1 MSRTFTIASS
11 CVDSS
16 GGRYKSATPASAAK
30 KAASKLFKKAKAIA
44 KYKNIR
50 RITFSIR
57 ETTVGSDKNVYDY
70 KANRVKLDK
79 PVVRVIAGK
88 EIVNHF
94 KIEIVAD
101 VKKKQPIKCKK
112 IQKQESMTASSTS
125 SSWLS
130 MGGNHNAS
138 HKSSSK
144 SAKKSA
150 KKPAKKSGRKRRG
163 GADGDGTDGV
173 DNGINID
180 TVGVGADGAG
190 TGSDD
195 DANNTGAN
203 GVTAVNNGD
212 SADSF

>member
-1 MSRTFTIASS
+1 MSRTFTIANS

-112 IQKQESMTASSTS
+112 IQKQESMAASSTS

-138 HKSSSK
+138 HKSS
-144 SAKKSA
+144 KKPA
-150 KKPAKKSGRKRRG
+150 KKPAQKSGRKRRG
-163 GADGDGTDGV
+163 GAPGDGTDGV

-180 TVGVGADGAG
+180 TVGVGAETETETETETGPE
-190 TGSDD
+190 TGS
-195 DANNTGAN
+195 GAE
-203 GVTAVNNGD
+203 
-212 SADSF
+212 S